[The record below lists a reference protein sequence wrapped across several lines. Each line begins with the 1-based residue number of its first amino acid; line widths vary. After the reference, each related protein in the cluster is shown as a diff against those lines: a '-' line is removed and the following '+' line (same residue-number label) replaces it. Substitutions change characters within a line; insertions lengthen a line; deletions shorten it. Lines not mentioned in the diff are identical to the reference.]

1 MKRLAQKLLKSC
13 QVASGRGKG
22 KTMRW
27 SDVQASRL
35 TIASAS
41 WLAEE
46 LLRERLPIPLPV
58 AEIAGLSVVS
68 QSGRDTGRII
78 KSLYGTVFWREAGTL
93 TYPDGTVEE
102 NAIEWIIPPRSMD
115 SMPSDTECVGPIN
128 LASAEITARTTGV
141 RPPHANSGYDLW
153 MPEKGCAL
161 TILASLGVTIRNG
174 EGGGG
179 TYQLVSE
186 DAVVSDID
194 LRDRAERTW
203 EFTETIL
210 GRSLLGL
217 GDLEC
222 AAREA
227 LSAIEVAGTEEQ
239 PTAPATARLTAMLRD
254 GAWPVFYGV
263 IHAKDAN
270 RALDLSRAF
279 TGGVLPDNASD
290 DRPVQIAVPAATSF
304 SRTLAAMQNAA
315 SNVDDYAVVMFEWNT
330 AVPARLLR
338 GGDISIHHHE
348 IQAAHLLNRKG
359 ASTVIRRYTHLVA
372 S

>member
-1 MKRLAQKLLKSC
+1 MKRLAHKLLKSC
-13 QVASGRGKG
+13 QVTSGRGKDK
-22 KTMRW
+22 KTQW

-68 QSGRDTGRII
+68 QSGQDTGRLI
-78 KSLYGTVFWREAGTL
+78 KSLYGTVFWRESGTR

-102 NAIEWIIPPRSMD
+102 NAIEWIIPIRSMD
-115 SMPSDTECVGPIN
+115 SMPSDSECVGPIN
-128 LASAEITARTTGV
+128 LASIEIATRTTGV
-141 RPPHANSGYDLW
+141 LPPPTNSGYDLW
-153 MPEKGCAL
+153 MPAKGCAL
-161 TILASLGVTIRNG
+161 AILASLGVTIRNG
-174 EGGGG
+174 EDGGG
-179 TYQLVSE
+179 TYQFVSE
-186 DAVVSDID
+186 DGAISDVD

-203 EFTETIL
+203 DFTETIL

-222 AAREA
+222 AAREI
-227 LSAIEVAGTEEQ
+227 LSGIEVAGIAEPAE
-239 PTAPATARLTAMLRD
+239 APATARLATMLRE
-254 GAWPVFYGV
+254 GSWPIFYGV
-263 IHAKDAN
+263 IHAKDAK
-270 RALDLSRAF
+270 RVLDLDRVF
-279 TGGVLPDNASD
+279 VGGSLPANVRDGG
-290 DRPVQIAVPAATSF
+290 PVQIAVPDAASF

-330 AVPARLLR
+330 AGSARPLR
-338 GGDISIHHHE
+338 GDDISIHHHE

-359 ASTVIRRYTHLVA
+359 ASVAIRRYTHLVA